1 MSWWSRLLG
10 EIPEKT
16 KYKTNNQYPIKDKG
30 NTIKIENYSKEYKS
44 NNATQLFVKTFAKKY
59 DSNAKLGSLEEIDK
73 KIEEFNKIPI
83 KINSPELKKLSSYLK
98 FGVMLLFLFIFTT
111 AIFFSKSSSNPSRI
125 VFILIITFGI
135 IGSIKNMRKNK

>member
-10 EIPEKT
+10 EIPEET
-16 KYKTNNQYPIKDKG
+16 KYKNTNQYAIKDNG

-44 NNATQLFVKTFAKKY
+44 NDATHLFVNAFAKYGY
-59 DSNAKLGSLEEIDK
+59 DDKLGSLNEIDK
-73 KIEEFNKIPI
+73 KIEELNKTPI
-83 KINSPELKKLSSYLK
+83 KINSSELKKLNSYIG
-98 FGVMLLFLFIFTT
+98 FGAMLLFLFIFTT